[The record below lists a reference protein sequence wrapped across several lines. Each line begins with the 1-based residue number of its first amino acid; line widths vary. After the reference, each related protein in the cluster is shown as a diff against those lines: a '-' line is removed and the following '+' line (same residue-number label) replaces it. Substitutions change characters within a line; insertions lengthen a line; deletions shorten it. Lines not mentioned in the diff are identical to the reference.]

1 MKRRAHKAIKFVSI
15 SEKIMKESKREVF
28 KKEALNTVCRGAVR
42 ATYEVDKVNAILDAG
57 FVGYVSYVFEEKAI
71 SLPMAYGR
79 LDDKIYL
86 HGSLKNRMLLSLLE
100 GKEASM
106 TVMHLDALVLARS
119 GLHHSVNY
127 RSATLFGSLIKIT
140 DPLEKERALKCV
152 VDHMMEG
159 RWEGIRPILKKE
171 LDGTLVV
178 EMTIQSAS
186 AKIRDVGVKD
196 EKSDMDLPIWA
207 GLLPLKQIA
216 EFPESD
222 VLLPEGVEVPE
233 HVLKYYER
241 NKYKADVSN

>member
-1 MKRRAHKAIKFVSI
+1 MKD
-15 SEKIMKESKREVF
+15 F
-28 KKEALNTVCRGAVR
+28 KKEVLNTVRRGANR
-42 ATYEVDKVNAILDAG
+42 ATYEVDTVNTILDAG
-57 FVGYVSYVFEEKAI
+57 FVGYVSYIFEGKAI

-79 LDDKIYL
+79 SDDKIYL

-100 GKEASM
+100 GKSASM

-127 RSATLFGSLIKIT
+127 RSATLFGNVLKIT
-140 DPLEKERALKCV
+140 DPQEKEKALKCV

-159 RWEGIRPILKKE
+159 RWDGIRPMLKKE

-178 EMTIQSAS
+178 EMTIETAS

-207 GLLPLKQIA
+207 GLLPLTLVA

-222 VLLPEGVEVPE
+222 ALLPEGVEIPE
-233 HVLKYYER
+233 HVMNYYEN
-241 NKYKADVSN
+241 NKCKAKG